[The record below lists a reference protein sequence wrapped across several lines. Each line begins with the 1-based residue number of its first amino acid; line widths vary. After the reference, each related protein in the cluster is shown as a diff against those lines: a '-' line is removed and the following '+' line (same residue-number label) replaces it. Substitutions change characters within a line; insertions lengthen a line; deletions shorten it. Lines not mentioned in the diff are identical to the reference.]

1 MERLECMQILNEE
14 GGGGGGDG
22 PGMVGSGTENKWV
35 IKQWWG

>member
-1 MERLECMQILNEE
+1 VERLECMQILNEE
-14 GGGGGGDG
+14 GGGGGGGG

>member
-1 MERLECMQILNEE
+1 MRKVGE
-14 GGGGGGDG
+14 GVGGG

>member
-14 GGGGGGDG
+14 GGGGGGGG